1 MVACH
6 CKPACGNEPHATV
19 GKHFLTNRVYAA
31 VAVSARRIAVT
42 LALQHRFDRS
52 LILAASSD
60 CHHRYRC
67 ARSHCFGKPCYAANL
82 NSTVSSITSRPPL
95 RDSAFI
101 SFVLAR
107 MLAMFGQQMQ
117 AVVVAWQ
124 VYDITRDPLSL
135 AYVGLA
141 QFLPMMGLL
150 SPAGDLS
157 DRMSRKRLLGMSW
170 LLATVCSG
178 LLWLL
183 AETGAHNVQ
192 WIYAVLVLFGCS
204 RAFSGP
210 ALQSLLPQIVAR
222 DQLAKALATNSMLM
236 RISAIAAPVLGG
248 VLYALGG
255 GVLTYA
261 ICGLGLLLG
270 TALLSQVP
278 VRFANVKQPAED
290 DQSSMWQRF
299 AEGIHFMRTR
309 PIILGT
315 ISLDLFAVLLGGVVA
330 LLPVYAHEVLKV
342 GPQGLGL
349 LRSSMA
355 VGEVCMGLWLA
366 SRPINRHVGKVMF
379 AAVAVFGLANMVFAL
394 SHWFVLSMLA
404 LALAG
409 AADMVSVYIRGA
421 LVQFS
426 TPDHMRGRV
435 NAVNMLFIGSSNELG
450 EFRAGS
456 SASWFGAVPAAIL
469 GSLCTLGVVGGWMTL
484 FKPLRD
490 VDRLEDAARVGTGK
504 SEVSN
509 S

>member
-1 MVACH
+1 ML
-6 CKPACGNEPHATV
+6 P
-19 GKHFLTNRVYAA
+19 LSSYAP
-31 VAVSARRIAVT
+31 
-42 LALQHRFDRS
+42 L
-52 LILAASSD
+52 ASSD
-60 CHHRYRC
+60 FIVPR
-67 ARSHCFGKPCYAANL
+67 P
-82 NSTVSSITSRPPL
+82 TSSPPDTAPAVTPL
-95 RDSAFI
+95 RDPAFM

-124 VYDITRDPLSL
+124 VYDITRQPLSL

-141 QFLPMMGLL
+141 QFLPMMCLL
-150 SPAGDLS
+150 IPAGDLS
-157 DRMSRKRLLGMSW
+157 DRMSRKRLLGGSW
-170 LLATVCSG
+170 LLAAICSG

-183 AETGAHNVQ
+183 SETGSHDVG

-222 DQLAKALATNSMLM
+222 EQLAKALATNSMLM
-236 RISAIAAPVLGG
+236 RVSAIAAPVLGG
-248 VLYALGG
+248 LLYAAGG

-261 ICGLGLLLG
+261 ICGISLLIASGLL
-270 TALLSQVP
+270 SRVP
-278 VRFANVKQPAED
+278 VLFGDAISAVTG
-290 DQSSMWQRF
+290 SMWQRF
-299 AEGIHFMRTR
+299 SEGLTFMRTR

-366 SRPINRHVGKVMF
+366 ARPVNRHVGKVMF
-379 AAVAVFGLANMVFAL
+379 GAVAVFGLANLVFAL

-404 LALAG
+404 LAVAG
-409 AADMVSVYIRGA
+409 AADMVSVFIRGA

-426 TPDHMRGRV
+426 TPDQMRGRV

-456 SASWFGAVPAAIL
+456 SAAWFGAVPAAIL

-504 SEVSN
+504 MPKN
-509 S
+509 QN

>member
-1 MVACH
+1 M
-6 CKPACGNEPHATV
+6 PSSTP
-19 GKHFLTNRVYAA
+19 
-31 VAVSARRIAVT
+31 
-42 LALQHRFDRS
+42 
-52 LILAASSD
+52 ASS
-60 CHHRYRC
+60 
-67 ARSHCFGKPCYAANL
+67 SAAH
-82 NSTVSSITSRPPL
+82 SIPPL
-95 RDSAFI
+95 RDRAFI
-101 SFVLAR
+101 SFVLSR
-107 MLAMFGQQMQ
+107 MLAMFAQQMQ

-124 VYDITRDPLSL
+124 VYDITREPLSL

-141 QFLPMMGLL
+141 QFLPMMCLL
-150 SPAGDLS
+150 IPAGDLS
-157 DRMSRKRLLGMSW
+157 DRMSRKRLLSMSW
-170 LLATVCSG
+170 LLAATCSG

-183 AETGAHNVQ
+183 AESHAHDVH

-248 VLYALGG
+248 LLYALGG

-261 ICGLGLLLG
+261 VCGISLLLG
-270 TALLSQVP
+270 AALLTQVP
-278 VRFANVKQPAED
+278 VRFAGKTPAAD
-290 DQSSMWQRF
+290 DGSSMWQRF
-299 AEGIHFMRTR
+299 GEGLHFMRTR

-315 ISLDLFAVLLGGVVA
+315 ISLDLFAVLLGGVIA
-330 LLPVYAHEVLKV
+330 LLPVYAQEVLKV

-355 VGEVCMGLWLA
+355 AGEVCMGLWLA
-366 SRPINRHVGKVMF
+366 ARPINRHVGKVMF
-379 AAVAVFGLANMVFAL
+379 GAVAVFGLANLMFAL
-394 SHWFVLSMLA
+394 SHWFVLSMIA
-404 LALAG
+404 LAIAG

-456 SASWFGAVPAAIL
+456 SASWFGVVPAAVL
-469 GSLCTLGVVGGWMTL
+469 GSLCTLGVVGGWMAL

-490 VDRLEDAARVGTGK
+490 VDRLEDAARVGAARP
-504 SEVSN
+504 S
-509 S
+509 